1 MNRILWEFLLTSSQ
15 GKHTQRLAQLYSP
28 WLNYPARRRISAYPY
43 AWNAE
48 SLIIFGIQHTK
59 SLIKVFRFTFVFG
72 KTLPCSRNYVAA
84 QFKVLIVFHSALSL
98 SGKLCSWDDS
108 RRPLFQFEAKRWG
121 SAIGLDPTHSFSN
134 LIGSWL
140 TSSSSP
146 IGRPAKTWAEPA
158 ASLGICV
165 AFGKDFPQAAQAY
178 FSSGSTGFAQH
189 WIGCMVRPQILN
201 LKALSPTI
209 QTRLHLQGTTHH
221 SETKHAT
228 NI

>member
-28 WLNYPARRRISAYPY
+28 LLNYPAHICAYPD
-43 AWNAE
+43 AWNTE

-121 SAIGLDPTHSFSN
+121 SAIGLDPTHSFPN

-165 AFGKDFPQAAQAY
+165 AFGKDFPQLRY
-178 FSSGSTGFAQH
+178 KR
-189 WIGCMVRPQILN
+189 I
-201 LKALSPTI
+201 SPADQQDLRNTE
-209 QTRLHLQGTTHH
+209 LGVW
-221 SETKHAT
+221 
-228 NI
+228 